1 MNETFKFFVCRTQ
14 KTKTFV
20 LYDYTKTHII
30 PAKVKRIGGGEI
42 SPQRVDLTYLAILI
56 FAPKVA
62 PHSALVLKRNL
73 GTSKEDVMHKKFLTF
88 ALPVVGAAAI
98 VGSAFSAWTFTD
110 TYTGEEEITGTI
122 EVTPIAEQI
131 EVTLTAKT
139 FTLELDQAGYNNR
152 TNLSTGITPYDD
164 SSSALSKITATITWK
179 NYYALL
185 ETNNISINWSA
196 TMAEDA
202 AVSEWITYAGV
213 TSTPLANP
221 TPSGD
226 DATWT
231 VTVPLDFTYTQK
243 PTDVESYN
251 SMTSALSSKSV
262 VINVSVTASV
272 TAKA

>member
-110 TYTGEEEITGTI
+110 RYTGENEITGTI

-131 EVTLTAKT
+131 EVTLTAET
-139 FTLELDQAGYNNR
+139 FTLELDQAGYDNR

-164 SSSALSKITATITWK
+164 SSSALSEITATITWK

-185 ETNNISINWSA
+185 ETNTITINWSA

-213 TSTPLANP
+213 TSTSLTSPSQ
-221 TPSGD
+221 SGD

-231 VTVPLDFTYTQK
+231 VTVPLDFIYTKK
-243 PTDVESYN
+243 PTDASSYN

-262 VINVSVTASV
+262 VINVNVTASV